1 MINRNRYFYVYVFIF
16 WMLAAQQAMGQ
27 SNMAINSKVFNPDIS
42 LNALGKYAYD
52 TKGSNGPTDED
63 RNGLALQEVELQVMA
78 DVDSYFRAVALI
90 GIEQEEGTSEYGI
103 GPEEVYAETISIPKF
118 TVRVGKFRT
127 AFGRHNM
134 LHRHAFPFID
144 APFINQDLLGEEG
157 LNEFGLSG
165 AWLLPTNWYSEVVVQ
180 GVTSR
185 NETLFNSPNSKDVAA
200 IVFFKNLWDLSDAT
214 TLEWNWY
221 GTRGDNQY
229 ADVTYAYGSDFIVR
243 WRPMSGGGSGGKYKS
258 LIWQSQFIDGKMYGN
273 PNGQRLGGI
282 TSWIDYQFAQR
293 WSVQVREDYE
303 GLTSSASYGTK
314 HKQSAL
320 LAFHPS
326 EFSGIRMQYD
336 TTSEPSLPRHH
347 TVTLQFTF
355 SIGAHPAH
363 AY

>member
-1 MINRNRYFYVYVFIF
+1 MINRNRYLHISIFILTVLSTQKV
-16 WMLAAQQAMGQ
+16 MAQ

-42 LNALGKYAYD
+42 MNALGKYAYD
-52 TKGSNGPTDED
+52 TQGSSSPTDED
-63 RNGLALQEVELQVMA
+63 RNGLALQEVELQMIA
-78 DVDSYFRAVALI
+78 DVDSYFRAAALI
-90 GIEQEEGTSEYGI
+90 SIEQAEGTNEFGI
-103 GPEEVYAETISIPKF
+103 SPEEVYAESISIPNF
-118 TVRVGKFRT
+118 TVRIGKFRT

-134 LHRHAFPFID
+134 LHRHAFPFVD
-144 APFINQDLLGEEG
+144 APLINQDLLGEEG

-165 AWLLPTNWYSEVVVQ
+165 ALLLPTNWYSEVIIQ

-185 NETLFNSPNSKDVAA
+185 NETLLNSTNSNDVTA
-200 IVFFKNLWDLSDAT
+200 IVYYKNLWDFSDAT
-214 TLEWNWY
+214 TLEWNLY
-221 GTRGDNQY
+221 GARGNNQF

-258 LIWQSQFIDGKMYGN
+258 LIWQSQFMDGKMYGN

-293 WSVQVREDYE
+293 WSVQVREDYQ
-303 GLTSSASYGTK
+303 GLTSSSSYGSK

-326 EFSGIRMQYD
+326 EFSGIRLQYD
-336 TTSEPSLPRHH
+336 TTSEPSLPRHQ